1 MASLRF
7 VNQHDWVAAFCTAVA
22 LLLLVIFSQF
32 LYQGYCSRMMMY
44 KMKRQ
49 GIPIM
54 EPHSWLT
61 GHLGAMKRIKDGLPK
76 DAHSL
81 YTNLIIVRDWKK
93 HFPTATSCPPVVYL
107 DLWPIFPQPFML
119 LTAPESCAQVTQGSP
134 QPRHPMFKWGL
145 TPVTD
150 GKDLISMSCES
161 EVTHKLW
168 RSRLSPGLS
177 LRGLLSDITPILE
190 EVEIFARNMK
200 ALAGTNGY
208 WGQIFSAYDKTMNLT
223 YDVIARVAM
232 DLRLHEQTKG
242 RGEFM
247 TAFYNLTPL
256 AKFNSLKNQLE
267 RLTPKYR
274 QTVAANSKVLRD
286 AIVTGIDKRL
296 SLSPDTKKTTV
307 IDLALEDIAGTSY
320 KSGKPELE
328 EGLLDI
334 LVSQTKFIFF
344 AGGNVVGLTLAWVL
358 YEIMKYPAVLA
369 QLRAE
374 HDTVFGTDPTA
385 IGSILRRQPY
395 KVNEL
400 RYTNAVIK
408 EALRL
413 HSPSQTLRQGSSDFN
428 IVIDGVVFPTNRC
441 LMQISAGSIH
451 RREDIFPRP
460 TEFLPERFLVPDDD
474 PLHPPKNA
482 YRPFEMGNMRC
493 IGDEL
498 ALIEMRLALA
508 YVIRELDFQFD
519 WDGQDKLRDRTVL
532 PQTVFGER
540 GYQCG
545 RDVGS
550 IKDGLPTRVRIR
562 NSAVDAA

>member
-1 MASLRF
+1 MASLLF
-7 VNQHDWVAAFCTAVA
+7 VNRSDWLASIGTAA
-22 LLLLVIFSQF
+22 LLLPLVLFSQF
-32 LYQGYCSRMMMY
+32 LYQGYRTRRMIY
-44 KMKRQ
+44 RMKAQ

-54 EPHSWLT
+54 EPHSWLF
-61 GHLGAMKRIKDGLPK
+61 GHLGAMKRIKDDLPK

-81 YTNLIIVRDWKK
+81 YANLIIVRDWKR
-93 HFPTATSCPPVVYL
+93 HFPTATCCPPVVYL

-119 LTAPESCAQVTQGSP
+119 LTAPESCSQVTQESP

-150 GKDLISMSCES
+150 GKDLVSMSCES
-161 EVTHKLW
+161 AATHKLW

-177 LRGLLSDITPILE
+177 LRGLLSDVTPILE
-190 EVEIFARNMK
+190 EVEIFAHNMK
-200 ALAGTNGY
+200 ALAGSNGQ
-208 WGQIFSAYDKTMNLT
+208 WGQIFPAYEKTMSLT
-223 YDVIARVAM
+223 YDVIARVTM
-232 DLRLHEQTKG
+232 NLRLHEQTRG
-242 RGEFM
+242 RGDFM

-256 AKFNSLKNQLE
+256 AKFNSLTNQLE

-274 QTVAANSKVLRD
+274 RTVAANSKVLRD
-286 AIVTGIDKRL
+286 VILPGIEKRL
-296 SLSPDTKKTTV
+296 ALSTDAQKTTV
-307 IDLALEDIAGTSY
+307 IDLALEDIAASSQG
-320 KSGKPELE
+320 SGKQKLD
-328 EGLLDI
+328 EGLLEI

-344 AGGNVVGLTLAWVL
+344 AGGDVVGLTLAWVL
-358 YEIMKYPAVLA
+358 YEIMKYPAVLTH
-369 QLRAE
+369 LRAE
-374 HDTVFGTDPTA
+374 HDMVFGTDLA
-385 IGSILRRQPY
+385 VGDILRRQPY

-400 RYTNAVIK
+400 RYTNAVVK

-413 HSPSQTLRQGSSDFN
+413 HSPSQSLRQGSSEFK
-428 IVIDGVVFPTNRC
+428 IVIDGIVFPTDRC
-441 LMQISAGSIH
+441 LMQTSAGSIH

-460 TEFLPERFLVPDDD
+460 TEFLPERFLVPDDH

-519 WDGQDKLRDRTVL
+519 WDGQDRLQGHTDTR
-532 PQTVFGER
+532 PTVFGER

-562 NSAVDAA
+562 TNGVGAA